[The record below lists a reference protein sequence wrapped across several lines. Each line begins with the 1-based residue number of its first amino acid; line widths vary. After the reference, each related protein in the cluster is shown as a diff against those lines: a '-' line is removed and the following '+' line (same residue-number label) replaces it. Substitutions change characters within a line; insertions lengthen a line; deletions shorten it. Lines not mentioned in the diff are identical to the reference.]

1 MCCRRGLDR
10 REKNPQHVRTSSLRN
25 RKTAVSQ
32 VDGTKAQ
39 LAGVLGQQKQR
50 PSVASEGVTMNV
62 LEHIAFIAIVCVL
75 SLIVIVGDGGEH
87 NRRPLSR
94 RRR

>member
-1 MCCRRGLDR
+1 MAPNRRS
-10 REKNPQHVRTSSLRN
+10 REYRVNE
-25 RKTAVSQ
+25 
-32 VDGTKAQ
+32 
-39 LAGVLGQQKQR
+39 KQR

-75 SLIVIVGDGGEH
+75 SLIVIVGDGGER
-87 NRRPLSR
+87 NRHPSR

>member
-1 MCCRRGLDR
+1 MAPNGSS
-10 REKNPQHVRTSSLRN
+10 REYRVNE
-25 RKTAVSQ
+25 
-32 VDGTKAQ
+32 
-39 LAGVLGQQKQR
+39 KQR

-75 SLIVIVGDGGEH
+75 SLIVIVGDGGER
-87 NRRPLSR
+87 NRRPSR

>member
-1 MCCRRGLDR
+1 MAPNSRS
-10 REKNPQHVRTSSLRN
+10 REYRVNE
-25 RKTAVSQ
+25 
-32 VDGTKAQ
+32 
-39 LAGVLGQQKQR
+39 KQR

-75 SLIVIVGDGGEH
+75 SLIVIVGDGSER
-87 NRRPLSR
+87 NRRPSR

>member
-1 MCCRRGLDR
+1 MAPKRCS
-10 REKNPQHVRTSSLRN
+10 REYMVNE
-25 RKTAVSQ
+25 
-32 VDGTKAQ
+32 
-39 LAGVLGQQKQR
+39 KQR

-75 SLIVIVGDGGEH
+75 SLIVIVGDGGER
-87 NRRPLSR
+87 NRRPSR